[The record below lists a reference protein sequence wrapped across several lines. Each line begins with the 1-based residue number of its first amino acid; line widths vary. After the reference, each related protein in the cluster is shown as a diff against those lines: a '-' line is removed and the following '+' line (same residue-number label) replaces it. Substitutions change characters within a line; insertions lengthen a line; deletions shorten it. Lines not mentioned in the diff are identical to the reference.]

1 MSIDEIK
8 DLSFRI
14 RRTIIEAAHDAGNQ
28 GVHIG
33 GALSMADILAVL
45 YGEFMNYD
53 IHNPLAESRDRLVL
67 SKGHDC
73 LGLYAALAE
82 VGFITKQELKD
93 NYLQDGGFLPTHPV
107 KYVEKGIECSSGSLG
122 MGLGFAIGEALAM
135 KMNKIDNHIFVI
147 MGDGECDEGS
157 GWEAFIAAKQYKL
170 DNIVLYIDKNGLQS
184 DGAVADIMPI
194 NLAGALRELG
204 WHMIEANGHDVAE
217 LYAATRQA
225 VSNTDA
231 PTVIIAETVKGKGVS
246 FMENNNAWHHGH
258 LSEEQYEQAIKEI
271 SDGNQ

>member
-1 MSIDEIK
+1 M
-8 DLSFRI
+8 
-14 RRTIIEAAHDAGNQ
+14 
-28 GVHIG
+28 
-33 GALSMADILAVL
+33 
-45 YGEFMNYD
+45 
-53 IHNPLAESRDRLVL
+53 VL

-135 KMNKIDNHIFVI
+135 KMKKIDNHIFVI

-204 WHMIEANGHDVAE
+204 WHVYEVDGHKVEAILE
-217 LYAATRQA
+217 ATNSA
-225 VSNTDA
+225 LTNSDA
-231 PTVIIAETVKGKGVS
+231 PSVIIADTVKGKGVS

-258 LSEEQYEQAIKEI
+258 LSQEHYEQAMEEL
-271 SDGNQ
+271 SHGNK